1 MGTRQTLIVIFA
13 MILMFVIVGVVALSL
28 CSRQFQGAELKVVEH
43 RMISEQGVP
52 LLVGKAVNDSESAVE
67 NPRAEVKWYGMGG
80 MVLGTSYQRL
90 YRKLEPGEVWQFV
103 VRGQGVS
110 AAEVV
115 DYELRVTYTK

>member
-1 MGTRQTLIVIFA
+1 MGTRQTLIIIAV
-13 MILMFVIVGVVALSL
+13 MIMMFVIVGVVAISL
-28 CSRQFQGAELKVVEH
+28 CSRQFQGAELKVTEH
-43 RMISEQGVP
+43 RMSSEQGVP
-52 LLVGKAVNDSESAVE
+52 LIVAKAINDSESIVE

-80 MVLGTSYQRL
+80 VVLGTSYQRL